1 MVQELADT
9 PELLS
14 RQLANAG
21 YQVGYTGKWHLGSG
35 VDNVKKDAYI
45 QKYMGDVQF
54 AEFGLCNDAL
64 PTTVGYTGDDFPGH
78 DFGGHYYPQF
88 QEYLAEIQLE
98 FNIEQIIN

>member
-45 QKYMGDVQF
+45 QKYMGDIQF
-54 AEFGLCNDAL
+54 AEFSLRNDAL
-64 PTTVGYTGDDFPGH
+64 PTTVGYIGDDFPGH
-78 DFGGHYYPQF
+78 GFGGHYYPQF